1 MNTQT
6 QWQKIIQTL
15 SEGSR
20 EFPTKPITNRTPV
33 WFKAETNGE
42 VVYITEATEHRPSS
56 KLKMPRRLT
65 FKKFDEVYPYYLRRE
80 QGEQVSQEAGAITVD
95 QVYYYSLM
103 HHLCE

>member
-1 MNTQT
+1 MNTQI
-6 QWQKIIQTL
+6 QWQKIIQVL
-15 SEGSR
+15 AEGSR

-65 FKKFDEVYPYYLRRE
+65 LKKFDEVYPYYLKRLN
-80 QGEQVSQEAGAITVD
+80 GEQVSREVASVTVD
-95 QVYYYSLM
+95 QVYYFSLM
-103 HHLCE
+103 YHLCD